1 MSLRYCRLQGLPQLG
16 SSLPIAIPNPFFFN
30 KAIIIKTRPHHLL
43 FFNMHHHRVM
53 AFLGR
58 AYHRLK
64 LNTGGWRIQKHL
76 GSSEVQVCAFSTVG
90 PFVVPAVNLAL
101 WRGNIAFLGVV
112 SMSCALENLISGFMY
127 AACSG
132 DWRDS
137 YWKVH

>member
-16 SSLPIAIPNPFFFN
+16 GSLPIASAKPPFLQH
-30 KAIIIKTRPHHLL
+30 AIIIKNRPHHLL

-76 GSSEVQVCAFSTVG
+76 GSSEVQDCAFSTAGLLVSG
-90 PFVVPAVNLAL
+90 SIFGS

-112 SMSCALENLISGFMY
+112 SMSCALENLISVFMY

-132 DWRDS
+132 DWRDG